1 MSRPVI
7 FIFIPSQTM
16 DDSVTNTILKA
27 GNIPSE
33 SSEEAAIV
41 RIGLRYPQPPCAWTA
56 MLHQSSALALF
67 KVHICKCK

>member
-1 MSRPVI
+1 MI

-41 RIGLRYPQPPCAWTA
+41 RIGLRYPQRPCA
-56 MLHQSSALALF
+56 
-67 KVHICKCK
+67 